1 MENGMGG
8 HPGFGG
14 GFFDS
19 VPKDSEG
26 EPIRPEDF
34 DVHIYPVPGGVAGDP
49 PPEDGFNRKP
59 PEHSDGLGGMEP
71 PEGFTDGG
79 MEPPEYFEDNIIP
92 PHGGFFGEVS
102 PESLV
107 GDFEIKEGANF
118 FGAVDILPVG

>member
-8 HPGFGG
+8 RPGFGG

-19 VPKDSEG
+19 VPREDFEAEF
-26 EPIRPEDF
+26 EPPEDF
-34 DVHIYPVPGGVAGDP
+34 DMQHVYPVPGGVAGDP

-59 PEHSDGLGGMEP
+59 PEHSDG
-71 PEGFTDGG
+71 FGG
-79 MEPPEYFEDNIIP
+79 MEPPEYFEDDIMP
-92 PHGGFFGEVS
+92 PPGGFFGEVS

-107 GDFEIKEGANF
+107 GEFEIKEGANF